1 MKTTQL
7 FRLISI
13 INSLFIIPACSAQ
26 NPSQSLIEDIFEDL
40 SVNNSVDNAVNEP
53 NWENELEELSVRLH
67 EPVDL
72 NRATRQQLEQ
82 FPFLSDIQIEHLLAY
97 IYVHGQMETLYELQ
111 LIEDMDRQTIQY
123 LLPFVCIKAINNE
136 SSFRWKTMLKSA
148 MKYGKNE
155 VLTRID
161 IPFTSEEVMNIPIWD
176 LLFITLLSMLSV
188 IVTSSMQVSLRR
200 RMPEN
205 LSLLCTI
212 VKGMIIILLS
222 LTQRLWAVK
231 NIGCW

>member
-97 IYVHGQMETLYELQ
+97 IYVHGQMKTLYELQ

-155 VLTRID
+155 VITRID
-161 IPFTSEEVMNIPIWD
+161 IPFYK
-176 LLFITLLSMLSV
+176 
-188 IVTSSMQVSLRR
+188 R
-200 RMPEN
+200 
-205 LSLLCTI
+205 
-212 VKGMIIILLS
+212 KGY
-222 LTQRLWAVK
+222 
-231 NIGCW
+231 